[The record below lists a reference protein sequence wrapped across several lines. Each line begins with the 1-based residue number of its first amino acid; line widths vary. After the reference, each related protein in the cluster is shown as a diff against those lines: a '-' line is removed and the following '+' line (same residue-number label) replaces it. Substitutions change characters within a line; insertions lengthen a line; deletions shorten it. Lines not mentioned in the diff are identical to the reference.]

1 MSFDDD
7 FYFYTL
13 PEAARALGC
22 GPRTVLNLLTE
33 GVLEGDVRNGR
44 GRFTR
49 DSVDAAARR
58 GIGRGSREIMVVP
71 ATVEVVTPEG
81 EK

>member
-1 MSFDDD
+1 MSAEGE

-33 GVLEGDVRNGR
+33 GVLEGEVHNGR

-49 DSVDAAARR
+49 TSVDQAARR
-58 GIGRGSREIMVVP
+58 GIGRGAREIMIVP